1 MVLHTCRLT
10 EIQSHIPENAN
21 LQCRVLTGSRFTIH
35 DSLPLLS
42 GLIVPIE
49 IPSAELLTESGYIEG
64 KSYFSDQTH
73 LAPGVI
79 NTRVKNKYVNIIN
92 NSNQEVILAKN
103 QVIATCESYKDSGES
118 GKQGCI
124 RRIKKKKLSIPEGD
138 IPEHEKDL
146 IDKLNALKKRW
157 ENCFNLFTD

>member
-1 MVLHTCRLT
+1 MVLHTCRWT

-124 RRIKKKKLSIPEGD
+124 RRIEKKKLSIPEGD
-138 IPEHEKDL
+138 VPEHEKDL
-146 IDKLNALKKRW
+146 IDKLNALKKR
-157 ENCFNLFTD
+157 

>member
-1 MVLHTCRLT
+1 MVLHTCRWT
-10 EIQSHIPENAN
+10 EIQSYIPENAS
-21 LQCRVLTGSRFTIH
+21 LQCRVLTGSRFTTTFVWTYCSNWNTI
-35 DSLPLLS
+35 SRTLN
-42 GLIVPIE
+42 GV
-49 IPSAELLTESGYIEG
+49 GYIEG

-73 LAPGVI
+73 LVPGVI
-79 NTRVKNKYVNIIN
+79 NTRVKNKYVNIID
-92 NSNQEVILAKN
+92 NSNQEVILTKN

-124 RRIKKKKLSIPEGD
+124 RRIEKKKLSIPERD

>member
-1 MVLHTCRLT
+1 MDRNPKLHPRKR
-10 EIQSHIPENAN
+10 QFAMPS
-21 LQCRVLTGSRFTIH
+21 VDRFTIH

-64 KSYFSDQTH
+64 KSYISDQTH
-73 LAPGVI
+73 LVPGVI
-79 NTRVKNKYVNIIN
+79 NTRVKNKYVNSID

-124 RRIKKKKLSIPEGD
+124 RRIEKKKLSIPEGD
-138 IPEHEKDL
+138 IPEHKKDL
-146 IDKLNALKKRW
+146 IDKLNALKKR
-157 ENCFNLFTD
+157 